1 MNNRYT
7 NIYKYGYDE
16 NSLVYKGIN
25 EELFGIQIQN
35 TQALFNSY
43 TISKKETGFKDLVD
57 RFVSFY
63 ANGSYTYDRKLTLS
77 GSIRMDQSNLFGT
90 NIKNQYKPLWS
101 IGALYH
107 LPRID
112 WEPLDRWSVR
122 ATYGVNG
129 NVPKDNGPYLI
140 SRVNNNLN
148 YFNGEMQAYIDSP
161 PNPLLRWE
169 RTKVFNVGFD
179 FSLFKDRLT
188 ATLDI
193 YNKKT
198 SDLLG
203 NTPLDPTL
211 GWDMVLLNY
220 ADMQNSGI
228 ELGLNG
234 KMIQRENFSW
244 NSTVNFSYNKNKI
257 TNLYVEQNTPYYYYY
272 APQNRVGIP
281 MGSLYS
287 IDYAGL
293 NDKGRP
299 LARKADGSLVETT
312 QKLTVDDLIYEGTT
326 VPPYTVSFRNGFK
339 YKDLTL
345 SFMFIFNGGHVMRGV
360 HPEFLSKY
368 AELNYNN
375 NFDKLWLNY
384 WKNPGDESN
393 PDIAP
398 AFVSAASGNI
408 SDIFNAAHKFVQKA
422 DYIKLRDISLSYN
435 LPAQWIA
442 PTKLSY
448 VRLTG
453 QVLNAWRWVA
463 NKDNLDP
470 EVWAGYSTV
479 TSPSRGIQAP
489 IIYNLGVSVG
499 F

>member
-1 MNNRYT
+1 M
-7 NIYKYGYDE
+7 
-16 NSLVYKGIN
+16 
-25 EELFGIQIQN
+25 
-35 TQALFNSY
+35 
-43 TISKKETGFKDLVD
+43 
-57 RFVSFY
+57 
-63 ANGSYTYDRKLTLS
+63 
-77 GSIRMDQSNLFGT
+77 
-90 NIKNQYKPLWS
+90 
-101 IGALYH
+101 
-107 LPRID
+107 
-112 WEPLDRWSVR
+112 
-122 ATYGVNG
+122 
-129 NVPKDNGPYLI
+129 
-140 SRVNNNLN
+140 
-148 YFNGEMQAYIDSP
+148 
-161 PNPLLRWE
+161 
-169 RTKVFNVGFD
+169 
-179 FSLFKDRLT
+179 
-188 ATLDI
+188 
-193 YNKKT
+193 
-198 SDLLG
+198 
-203 NTPLDPTL
+203 
-211 GWDMVLLNY
+211 
-220 ADMQNSGI
+220 
-228 ELGLNG
+228 
-234 KMIQRENFSW
+234 
-244 NSTVNFSYNKNKI
+244 
-257 TNLYVEQNTPYYYYY
+257 
-272 APQNRVGIP
+272 
-281 MGSLYS
+281 
-287 IDYAGL
+287 
-293 NDKGRP
+293 
-299 LARKADGSLVETT
+299 ARKADGSLVETT

-345 SFMFIFNGGHVMRGV
+345 SFMFIVNGGHVMRGV

-442 PTKLSY
+442 PTNLSY
-448 VRLTG
+448 VSLTG